1 MFRIEMLPAAHG
13 DCLWIEYGTSADVH
27 RILIDGGP
35 AHAYPDLRS
44 RIALLPRA
52 QRCFDLLVISHI
64 DADHIEG
71 VVRLLCDAEAL
82 GCTFDRIWFNGR
94 EQLDAV
100 PDPAGEPLGS
110 VQGEIVG
117 VLIHAYEDRT
127 GTRVWNQGFDGAIAV
142 DRHSDTL
149 PTVTLPGNCRLA
161 VLSPGQA
168 ELLDLKY
175 HWVRELDKAH
185 VSSGDEAALLS
196 RLASDR
202 RLRPL
207 GDVLGGPDADAERDE
222 AADAVEAD
230 LPDALG
236 GDSGEP
242 GGDAPFGSDTS
253 RTNASSIA
261 LLLEYPAVAPTV
273 RFLLAADAWPSVVE
287 RSLVQGGAPW
297 QRGERD
303 QFPAG
308 QARLHP
314 LPLLDQRRGLRPSP
328 RALRGPGPGLP
339 PRPGQAP
346 AALQLQHHDHH
357 GVVRPSARSRLSS
370 FSPSGHLAGLLITF
384 GRDRRRWSRAR
395 CTPRRR
401 TRTGCP
407 GRQRRQQ

>member
-287 RSLVQGGAPW
+287 RSLDLLVEPGQRLAVTGFKVAHHGSVANVTSSLLDKLACTHYLFSTSGAVFGHPHA
-297 QRGERD
+297 RCVGLVLASHHG
-303 QFPAG
+303 PG
-308 QARLHP
+308 KPRLHFNYNTTTTTAWS
-314 LPLLDQRRGLRPSP
+314 D
-328 RALRGPGPGLP
+328 P
-339 PRPGQAP
+339 PRE
-346 AALQLQHHDHH
+346 
-357 GVVRPSARSRLSS
+357 
-370 FSPSGHLAGLLITF
+370 AGY
-384 GRDRRRWSRAR
+384 RAFHPQGISLV
-395 CTPRRR
+395 C
-401 TRTGCP
+401 
-407 GRQRRQQ
+407 